1 MKRYLLIPRGD
12 EAVYRYDI
20 LIIGAGLS
28 GLYCALS
35 LPENLRIAVLSKG
48 ELKACNSELAQG
60 GIAVTL
66 RGMSVEGHIEDTLR
80 AGSYYNDSDAVR
92 AMIEEGHLHIEQLA
106 SWGVPF
112 DVEADGSLSLTQEGG
127 HTARRVVHSKD
138 STGSAVMTRLREL
151 LAEKPN
157 IAVFES
163 ASAVDLLSEDDLSTP
178 SSEGLASPAVIGAVG
193 FYQQGS
199 AIWLAQRVVLATGGV
214 GHLYRH
220 TTNAPT
226 LYGDG
231 MAMALRAG
239 AKLRDMEMIQFHP
252 TACYLQEGDR
262 HFLISEAVRGE
273 GAKLVNARG
282 EAFMADR
289 HPQGDL
295 APRDVVA
302 REIFKE
308 MQRCDAPYVYLD
320 VTHLDASY
328 IVSRFPTIHQTCLGF
343 GIDICKDRVP
353 VCPVEHY
360 TMGGVQ
366 TDWEG
371 RTSCLGLYAVGEV
384 ARTGVHGANRLAS
397 NSLLEALVY
406 GHRAAVAIGEEMRI
420 AEPIDHE
427 ADNLKRISQERPQLS
442 GDEAAALFSKVQDIV
457 SGAVNIYR
465 SRQTLEKAHEALIA
479 LAEQHTHSCIG
490 DEVGLQAL
498 NGLAIAVEMVKAALA
513 RRESLG
519 AHQIEEVEE

>member
-1 MKRYLLIPRGD
+1 MKRYLLRPRGD
-12 EAVYRYDI
+12 EAVYRYDV

-35 LPENLRIAVLSKG
+35 LPETLRIAILSKG
-48 ELKACNSELAQG
+48 ELKSCNSELAQG

-66 RGMSVEGHIEDTLR
+66 RGESVEGHIEDTLR

-92 AMIEEGHLHIEQLA
+92 DMIKEGHLHIEQLA

-151 LAEKPN
+151 LAEKHN
-157 IAVFES
+157 IDVYES
-163 ASAVDLLSEDDLSTP
+163 ATAVDLLTVSDS
-178 SSEGLASPAVIGAVG
+178 VFGAIG
-193 FYQQGS
+193 FYQNGR
-199 AIWLAQRVVLATGGV
+199 AIWQAKRVVLATGGV

-239 AKLRDMEMIQFHP
+239 AKLSDMEMIQFHP
-252 TACYLQEGDR
+252 TACYLQKGDR

-273 GAKLVNARG
+273 GARLVNARG
-282 EAFMADR
+282 EAFMAYR

-308 MQRCDAPYVYLD
+308 MQRCDAPFVYLD
-320 VTHLDASY
+320 VTHLDANY

-343 GIDICKDRVP
+343 GIDICKDKVP

-406 GHRAAVAIGEEMRI
+406 GHRSAAAIERDLNRVDAITKEIVRP
-420 AEPIDHE
+420 EDLSHE
-427 ADNLKRISQERPQLS
+427 ANPLERRLQKEPQLS
-442 GDEAAALFSKVQDIV
+442 GDEAAALFYKVQDIV

-465 SRQTLEKAHEALIA
+465 SRPDLENAHEALIA
-479 LAEQHTHSCIG
+479 LVEQHKHSCIG
-490 DEVGLQAL
+490 DEVGLKAL